1 MDEKVSSSIQ
11 QWPAARVGGGDVKT
25 SEPSL
30 LTLVSRAEMISGPG
44 VAGAA
49 NLLTCAK
56 MAGMSVEHLE
66 TFSKLSTE

>member
-1 MDEKVSSSIQ
+1 MDEKVSFSIRL
-11 QWPAARVGGGDVKT
+11 WPAAKVIGGDVET

-30 LTLVSRAEMISGPG
+30 PMLVPRAEMTSGVG
-44 VAGAA
+44 VVGVA

-56 MAGMSVEHLE
+56 MAGMSVELLE